1 MSPSSPWKKSSRTF
15 SRNENLRFSRVLRTR
30 DRIPAIQQAVY
41 PQPASPVAFPTDLR
55 LHPGLLVAVMLGA
68 AVAVVA
74 PGPLAGEPRPTAGEP
89 RPTAG
94 EPRPTAGA
102 EAPAPA
108 SGAGP
113 SANGPQPQDSADI
126 ARKAEIMGSPRW
138 RRAIFELGEWLSSQS
153 IYTPHQ
159 VRNIKADFN
168 RRVERMSA
176 SDLEY
181 LLDELDA
188 KFKILETP
196 EAQDARAW
204 VGQYLSVLS
213 DGERARVLKDVPDV
227 VTMSSAQLQQEIVKI
242 EQKRTALQRQQSA
255 FDEGRRQMVEQAQS
269 ARQATAQ
276 ASAAAARAT
285 AGAASYS
292 PYRGGGNGS
301 PPFANTGGSGMTL
314 TSGPFGAYVSM
325 NLGGF

>member
-1 MSPSSPWKKSSRTF
+1 MTSRPGPSIDAVTGDTGGRAGRPGR
-15 SRNENLRFSRVLRTR
+15 LRGPS
-30 DRIPAIQQAVY
+30 
-41 PQPASPVAFPTDLR
+41 PQPQARHGRGAGRR
-55 LHPGLLVAVMLGA
+55 LGFAVSWL
-68 AVAVVA
+68 AVAVA
-74 PGPLAGEPRPTAGEP
+74 AAAIRADEPGR
-89 RPTAG
+89 
-94 EPRPTAGA
+94 
-102 EAPAPA
+102 APAPPA
-108 SGAGP
+108 ADVPAAAAAGGV
-113 SANGPQPQDSADI
+113 ADAADSADI
-126 ARKAEIMGSPRW
+126 ARKAEIMNSPRW
-138 RRAIFELGEWLSSQS
+138 RRAIFELGEWLSSQA

-188 KFKILETP
+188 KFKILDTA

-227 VTMSSAQLQQEIVKI
+227 LKMSSAQLQQEIVKI
-242 EQKRTALQRQQSA
+242 EQKRASLQRQQAA
-255 FDEGRRQMVEQAQS
+255 FDEGRRQMVQQAQD

-276 ASAAAARAT
+276 ASVAAARAT
-285 AGAASYS
+285 AGGGSYS
-292 PYRGGGNGS
+292 PYRGGGGGGS
-301 PPFANTGGSGMTL
+301 PPFANTGGGGMTL

-325 NLGGF
+325 HLGGF